1 MVVVVHPSCVQ
12 VRSAMA
18 DPDSWPDL
26 VPDPL
31 KEGNKKGIL
40 TVVPPRDSDKTS
52 SRDGVLERSTLEAAS
67 LNDAYRRLKEGGLV
81 AVPGNFNPLGGISKR
96 MIVDPGNPGSQP
108 WNLVKAA
115 VPPPRGNVRDGIN
128 SEAKCLPGPM
138 STSTLTGNTSNPGR
152 VVNVKSRRRRKT
164 AAEKKDPA
172 AGAVNG
178 NRKGRG
184 EQAVVVPTQV

>member
-1 MVVVVHPSCVQ
+1 
-12 VRSAMA
+12 MA
-18 DPDSWPDL
+18 EKDNNWPPISPDSLIHESP
-26 VPDPL
+26 
-31 KEGNKKGIL
+31 KITIIL
-40 TVVPPRDSDKTS
+40 PPRDSDKTS

-184 EQAVVVPTQV
+184 EQSEVVPTQV